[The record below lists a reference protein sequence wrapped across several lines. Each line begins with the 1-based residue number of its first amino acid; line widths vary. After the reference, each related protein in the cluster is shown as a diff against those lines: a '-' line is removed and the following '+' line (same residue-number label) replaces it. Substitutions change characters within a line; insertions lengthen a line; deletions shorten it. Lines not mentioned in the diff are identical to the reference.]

1 MRRYFRAVGRLEALV
16 RCWRRPETN
25 EGANEGV
32 GGGGGSRRARAPMG
46 ARSEAS
52 SAAAVSLVQLR
63 AAEAEAQQRRACLEQ
78 LGILAEITTE
88 LESDTWSDAAAA
100 TAALSR
106 LVALSTRLAAAR
118 EAYASAEA
126 QVEVEG
132 PALTAPA
139 LGAEVEAL

>member
-1 MRRYFRAVGRLEALV
+1 MATDLVGDDEEVVYRSCSGMMDAE
-16 RCWRRPETN
+16 P
-25 EGANEGV
+25 GV
-32 GGGGGSRRARAPMG
+32 T
-46 ARSEAS
+46 
-52 SAAAVSLVQLR
+52 
-63 AAEAEAQQRRACLEQ
+63 EAEAQQRHACLEQ

-88 LESDTWSDAAAA
+88 LEADTWSDAAAA